1 MTASQVARVLIR
13 VGGAMMA
20 LVLPA
25 MERVQKRIVYHPSDR
40 VARGRY
46 RIAPDV
52 GPDFLRPNTIVL
64 ARLLMP
70 SAHSQR
76 SYLPSGVPILKR
88 AAVVA

>member
-25 MERVQKRIVYHPSDR
+25 MERVQKRIVDPSDR

-52 GPDFLRPNTIVL
+52 GP
-64 ARLLMP
+64 RLP
-70 SAHSQR
+70 APE
-76 SYLPSGVPILKR
+76 YDR
-88 AAVVA
+88 AGPAPDAVTAFAA